1 MFPCAVQVRSAVLVE
16 MDADQAVYFKMIM
29 HELQTSEVCCSSFPN
44 IYKSYRLIGSTWRLF
59 EVHAVQGHNIIQY
72 TIIVHL
78 LANCDS
84 CRLILFSAKL

>member
-44 IYKSYRLIGSTWRLF
+44 IYKSYTPIGSEDCLKYMQCKDTTLYNIQLLF
-59 EVHAVQGHNIIQY
+59 I
-72 TIIVHL
+72 
-78 LANCDS
+78 C
-84 CRLILFSAKL
+84 